1 MFVCLQVRNLKLK
14 FEEIENNDL
23 MPDQNTVSQL
33 LNAAVSDSLS
43 KLNGSKVSSKYGS
56 YNLNMHSSAPWFES
70 FRNHFMRTL
79 PVSQHEFTRHFVA
92 CLLVVSSSEPDP
104 KTEFANLE
112 KQFREN
118 VSELGSQ
125 RWFMS
130 EILCCRVLVHD
141 VAEGDEKAAS
151 ELIQELKNE
160 MGRGPHLSYLLSI
173 NSRRVF
179 EVQELMKSNKKYGP
193 KMVDPWKRFM
203 SDTVNVTAKQFQHQK
218 TERDKSRSNPGS
230 NSAMTNGSVDSD
242 KEIIRHPLDS
252 TANSNLADDQSD
264 SSPEVFEGNSD
275 EISYHGLYM
284 TSNDQE
290 AIRSFVDDFI
300 RRALLPHYEKQI
312 RSLYDQ
318 LVAKKAITKSFFS
331 ATKKWLASGRT
342 ASYPLHF
349 GSAENANFYPP
360 EASEVQLR
368 KLGDLAFLF
377 QMYDI
382 AYNIYYQCKGDFS
395 SDGAHLFYAG
405 SLEMT
410 VFCQFMLG
418 KSLTT
423 SYIDTAI
430 SAYLY
435 QCRNYNYALRCCLLC
450 SEILLCKSVYSEATT
465 NFLKLTSEESDLK
478 SALLLE
484 QVAFCYINSRGFPK
498 PRKFA
503 FYMIL
508 AGYRYNKADQKH
520 HLLRTYDLAH
530 QVFKSSSW
538 SYAEDNI
545 NLTIAKHSHLV
556 GKLDVSTQSY
566 LSLLSTNSMD
576 KSTQQV
582 NFFQD
587 FISCFKDFIDNS
599 RALKD
604 SKSTALPEVSLPH
617 INSQAVAVT
626 YGALQRDSN
635 FDAPFIDSSH
645 WIDLEKAATLF
656 VTGAK
661 TLQVTWKPS
670 IQILSQTTTN
680 SIRPRTARNEPVTVK
695 LQFENT
701 MKFHLYLEKI
711 HLLWTLKRSGSEDLI
726 ENEYDILEGNK
737 YVKTEVI
744 NELCFD
750 NLEIKSVSLGM
761 IPCVEGEINIVG
773 VAYIMCS
780 GSAETTFNRKT
791 VRVSHSFSSKNCPT
805 LNFPFLIVQDF

>member
-1 MFVCLQVRNLKLK
+1 M
-14 FEEIENNDL
+14 ESNDL
-23 MPDQNTVSQL
+23 VPDSSTVTQL
-33 LNAAVSDSLS
+33 LNAVVSDSLS
-43 KLNGSKVSSKYGS
+43 KINGAKVNSKYGS

-104 KTEFANLE
+104 KTQFANLE

-118 VSELGSQ
+118 LAEFGSQ
-125 RWFMS
+125 RWFTS
-130 EILCCRVLVHD
+130 DILCCRVLIHD

-160 MGRGPHLSYLLSI
+160 IGRGPHLSYLLSI

-179 EVQELMKSNKKYGP
+179 EVQEIVKSNNKYGP
-193 KMVDPWKRFM
+193 KMVDPWKRFLF
-203 SDTVNVTAKQFQHQK
+203 DNLKQPTQK
-218 TERDKSRSNPGS
+218 AIKSKSADRGS
-230 NSAMTNGSVDSD
+230 NLDASNGSTESSQ
-242 KEIIRHPLDS
+242 IRHPLDMP
-252 TANSNLADDQSD
+252 QSPNGVSDPD
-264 SSPEVFEGNSD
+264 SSPDSFAPITGEN
-275 EISYHGLYM
+275 SYHGLYL
-284 TSNDQE
+284 TSADQE
-290 AIRSFVDDFI
+290 VIRSFVDEFI

-318 LVAKKAITKSFFS
+318 LVAKKAISKSFFS
-331 ATKKWLASGRT
+331 ATKKWFASGRT
-342 ASYPLHF
+342 ANYPMHF
-349 GSAENANFYPP
+349 GSAESSNFYPP

-423 SYIDTAI
+423 SYIDTAV

-450 SEILLCKSVYSEATT
+450 SEILLCKSVFLEAST

-484 QVAFCYINSRGFPK
+484 QVAFCYINARGFPK

-520 HLLRTYDLAH
+520 HLLRTYELAQ
-530 QVFKSSSW
+530 QVFKNSTW
-538 SYAEDNI
+538 SHAEDNI
-545 NLTIAKHSHLV
+545 NLTIAKHSHIV
-556 GKLDVSTQSY
+556 GKLDIATQSY
-566 LSLLSTNSMD
+566 LHLLTKNSMD
-576 KSTQQV
+576 KSNQQA

-587 FISCFKDFIDNS
+587 FITCFKEYIEFK
-599 RALKD
+599 RD
-604 SKSTALPEVSLPH
+604 SSSAKLSEVMLPY
-617 INSQAVAVT
+617 INSQAVVVT

-635 FDAPFIDSSH
+635 FEAHFIQSSH
-645 WIDLEKAATLF
+645 WVSLEKAATLF
-656 VTGAK
+656 VTKAK
-661 TLQVTWKPS
+661 TIPITWKPS
-670 IQILSQTTTN
+670 IQVLSQTTVN
-680 SIRPRTARNEPVTVK
+680 NIKPRTARNEPVKIK
-695 LQFENT
+695 LQLENT

-711 HLLWTLKRSGSEDLI
+711 HLLWNLKRTDCEDLI
-726 ENEYDILEGNK
+726 ENESDILEGNK
-737 YVKTEVI
+737 YIKTEVI
-744 NELCFD
+744 NELSFD
-750 NLEIKSVSLGM
+750 NLEIKSVSLGI
-761 IPCVEGEINIVG
+761 IPCVEGDVNIVG
-773 VAYIMCS
+773 VAYNLCS
-780 GSAETTFNRKT
+780 GAADTTFNRKT
-791 VRVSHSFSSKNCPT
+791 VRVSLS
-805 LNFPFLIVQDF
+805 